1 MVDGLDKFA
10 NHFEAFTENY
20 VLIGGTACDL
30 AMQLVGQSFRATKD
44 LDIVLFLDQQRD
56 EFVSRFWE
64 FVSDG
69 GYQTRQ
75 QADGRPQYY
84 RFTDPASNE
93 YPFMLELFSALPS
106 DVNYLGEGHLVPIP
120 TSEEISSL
128 SAILMDQDY
137 ATWIQESRT
146 VSNKV
151 AFARSE
157 HLIPLKA
164 RAWLDLRKR
173 KAEGGHVDDRHIKK
187 HKNDV
192 FRLLTVVDPG
202 YEPTIPSQIRK
213 DMTLFIESMHDEPV
227 DLKSLG
233 LKGVSQEELLGQ
245 LGEMY
250 G

>member
-1 MVDGLDKFA
+1 
-10 NHFEAFTENY
+10 
-20 VLIGGTACDL
+20 
-30 AMQLVGQSFRATKD
+30 
-44 LDIVLFLDQQRD
+44 
-56 EFVSRFWE
+56 
-64 FVSDG
+64 
-69 GYQTRQ
+69 
-75 QADGRPQYY
+75 
-84 RFTDPASNE
+84 
-93 YPFMLELFSALPS
+93 
-106 DVNYLGEGHLVPIP
+106 
-120 TSEEISSL
+120 
-128 SAILMDQDY
+128 MDQDY

-146 VSNKV
+146 VGNKV

-173 KAEGGHVDDRHIKK
+173 KAEGGQVDDRHIKK

-213 DMTLFIESMHDEPV
+213 DMTQFIESIRDEPV

-250 G
+250 C